1 MKGSL
6 QIKNNKYYA
15 VFRVKGKQKWVCLNI
30 PTTRGNKR
38 KAEKALQRVLSEYSE
53 NENNINDML
62 FVDYLDMW
70 LAQVQYL
77 VKPST
82 YEGYRKVINGKVK
95 PYFQDKRFKLR
106 DLRGMHF
113 TEYFIYLKEHG
124 RNDNKGGLSKK
135 AVLNIRGVI
144 SSALVYA
151 VENDMLYDN
160 VIEHSRMP
168 IFENKEFS
176 PTVYTAQQIKVLL
189 QYAEQTNSD
198 VCLFLFLEMYT
209 GARKGELLG
218 LTWNNV
224 NFEQNTIH
232 ICQNRTGSSKEVLD
246 VLTTPKTKNGI
257 RTLALPPH
265 VMNMLKAEKQRQ
277 EQNKKLLKNDYK
289 VYEYD
294 YVIRKADGSI
304 YNPNSINRIIKR
316 MTDKL
321 GLPHCRVHDFR
332 HAVASLLFENG
343 TQLADVTTQLGHGQ
357 TSTTE
362 RIYVHTSNIANV
374 QNVQTLASAIGM

>member
-113 TEYFIYLKEHG
+113 TEYFI
-124 RNDNKGGLSKK
+124 
-135 AVLNIRGVI
+135 
-144 SSALVYA
+144 
-151 VENDMLYDN
+151 LYC
-160 VIEHSRMP
+160 
-168 IFENKEFS
+168 F
-176 PTVYTAQQIKVLL
+176 
-189 QYAEQTNSD
+189 
-198 VCLFLFLEMYT
+198 
-209 GARKGELLG
+209 
-218 LTWNNV
+218 
-224 NFEQNTIH
+224 
-232 ICQNRTGSSKEVLD
+232 
-246 VLTTPKTKNGI
+246 
-257 RTLALPPH
+257 
-265 VMNMLKAEKQRQ
+265 
-277 EQNKKLLKNDYK
+277 
-289 VYEYD
+289 
-294 YVIRKADGSI
+294 
-304 YNPNSINRIIKR
+304 SINVCKHYFEIKR
-316 MTDKL
+316 ARIKKYLYEHIGKDNDK
-321 GLPHCRVHDFR
+321 
-332 HAVASLLFENG
+332 
-343 TQLADVTTQLGHGQ
+343 
-357 TSTTE
+357 
-362 RIYVHTSNIANV
+362 
-374 QNVQTLASAIGM
+374 